1 MFLFST
7 ALPCVVKQPGASQI
21 INIWII
27 LFYQVVPLRFKYHF
41 FKGHLPVSTFH
52 FLFSDIKAREQGQ
65 DIRSRVPALT
75 SVGGSG
81 RRAQLALATASC
93 VNRRSAMSP
102 QNATT
107 TTWRRWNS
115 KEATN
120 CHFITISRA
129 QHTSCS
135 WPTPVLSQCRGTAM
149 GRIIA
154 VQYWECSR

>member
-7 ALPCVVKQPGASQI
+7 ALPYVVKQPGASQI

-27 LFYQVVPLRFKYHF
+27 LFYQVVPLRFKYLF
-41 FKGHLPVSTFH
+41 FKGHLAVFH
-52 FLFSDIKAREQGQ
+52 FPFSDIKAREQGQ
-65 DIRSRVPALT
+65 DIRSRAPALT

-81 RRAQLALATASC
+81 RRAQLALTTASC
-93 VNRRSAMSP
+93 VNRRSPMSP

-107 TTWRRWNS
+107 GRWCNS

-120 CHFITISRA
+120 CHFITISQV

-135 WPTPVLSQCRGTAM
+135 WPTPVLSQCRRTAM